1 MDLEGLQNRIEK
13 YLGKKMT
20 AEEQKAFEEEIK
32 EQPEL
37 KKEVLYHMLAKEAVK
52 ISVEDEV
59 RAKLAAIQKKE
70 DAAVGFS
77 FWKNPVFKLAA
88 AACLLGLIAW
98 AAISILSSPSKNQ
111 EYAYAE
117 KIIALAS
124 EPISGNNLGEGNIPP
139 WQDCLE
145 HYDIHEYTNALRCFK
160 EINTS
165 NLRVQQFIAH
175 CHMHLKQYDIA
186 EKQFEQL
193 LNEIQEEDT
202 SNLRTRTRVEYN
214 WLLSLMLQ
222 KDPRAVPI
230 IDSLLNIPSYK
241 YYREV
246 QQLKQLSSSK

>member
-1 MDLEGLQNRIEK
+1 MDLEELQNRIKK

-70 DAAVGFS
+70 AAAVSFS
-77 FWKNPVFKLAA
+77 FWKNPVVKLAA
-88 AACLLGLIAW
+88 AACLSGLIAW
-98 AAISILSSPSKNQ
+98 AAISVLSSPSEKE

-124 EPISGNNLGEGNIPP
+124 EPISANNLGEGHTPP
-139 WQDCLE
+139 WQNCLE
-145 HYDIHEYTNALRCFK
+145 HYDIHEYTNALKCFE

-165 NLRVQQFIAH
+165 NLTVQQFIAH
-175 CHMHLKQYDIA
+175 CHMNLKQYDIA

-202 SNLRTRTRVEYN
+202 SNLRTRVAYN
-214 WLLSLMLQ
+214 WLLSLILQ
-222 KDPRAVPI
+222 KDQRAVPI